1 MIEYFKG
8 LTPVEIAKRN
18 QAVAQADH
26 DRRLLCAKIL
36 EDWKKGLRGKK
47 KKR

>member
-1 MIEYFKG
+1 MNYFHEKSEEE
-8 LTPVEIAKRN
+8 LIKRN

>member
-1 MIEYFKG
+1 MSEYFKG
-8 LTPVEIAKRN
+8 LTPFEIAKRN
-18 QAVAQADH
+18 QAVAQAEH

-36 EDWKKGLRGKK
+36 DDCKKGLRGKK

>member
-1 MIEYFKG
+1 MNYFHEHSEEE
-8 LTPVEIAKRN
+8 LLKRN
-18 QAVAQADH
+18 QAVAKAEH

-36 EDWKKGLRGKK
+36 DDWKKNLRGKK

>member
-1 MIEYFKG
+1 MNYFHEKSEEE
-8 LTPVEIAKRN
+8 LIKRN

-26 DRRLLCAKIL
+26 DRRLFCAKIL

>member
-1 MIEYFKG
+1 MNYFHAKSEE
-8 LTPVEIAKRN
+8 EIIKRN

-26 DRRLLCAKIL
+26 DRRLLCEKIL
-36 EDWKKGLRGKK
+36 ADWKKGLRGKK

>member
-1 MIEYFKG
+1 MNYFHEKSEEE
-8 LTPVEIAKRN
+8 LIKRN
-18 QAVAQADH
+18 QAVAQAEH

-36 EDWKKGLRGKK
+36 EDWEKGLRGKK

>member
-1 MIEYFKG
+1 MNYFHEKSEEE
-8 LTPVEIAKRN
+8 LITRN
-18 QAVAQADH
+18 QAVAQAEH

-36 EDWKKGLRGKK
+36 DDCKKGLRGKK